1 MASKHP
7 ILEAEFTEYKLM
19 PKKNLFLKSINYG
32 ILSVKVDLG
41 GTANGGNQRK
51 VGIIS
56 NLHFPFAF
64 ELDLESAN
72 NESPVGDSRDWE
84 KRLDFTYDTHRSF
97 ERKATSQG
105 DLICWSSIAGDF
117 NFSNT
122 PGERFFKVT
131 LIYHFVILSND

>member
-1 MASKHP
+1 M
-7 ILEAEFTEYKLM
+7 
-19 PKKNLFLKSINYG
+19 FLKSINYG

-41 GTANGGNQRK
+41 GTANGGNQQRK

-122 PGERFFKVT
+122 SGERFHSKVT
-131 LIYHFVILSND
+131 LI

>member
-7 ILEAEFTEYKLM
+7 ILEAEFTEYTLM
-19 PKKNLFLKSINYG
+19 RNKNMFLKGINYG

-41 GTANGGNQRK
+41 IASDNQRRK

-64 ELDLESAN
+64 EMDLEAAN
-72 NESPVGDSRDWE
+72 NEVPVGNSRDWE
-84 KRLDFTYDTHRSF
+84 KRLDFTYDTHRCF
-97 ERKATSQG
+97 ERKATSQENI
-105 DLICWSSIAGDF
+105 ICWSLIVGDF

-122 PGERFFKVT
+122 VGKSLFHIIICR
-131 LIYHFVILSND
+131 